1 MDPGESILYIG
12 ISIFVTS
19 VLRIL
24 RASIM
29 VSQLEDLNE
38 QYNRIFARVKDIIS
52 QVNLAVKFVE
62 LFYVSYVVI
71 DLYRIYNYFND
82 KFIIYLIAYILS
94 FIIYYIVSYEISDRI
109 GMYFEHR
116 FLNKSYSLLMVVLF
130 ITKVPYI
137 IIKVIYTLILKIVKI
152 PDANPK
158 VTREQLYSML
168 DTLEEQGKIHF
179 VEKEMMESVMDFN
192 ESSAEEIMTPRT
204 EVFMIDILNPIDEYL
219 DEMIKNRYSRI
230 PVYESDVDN
239 IIGVL
244 YLKDYFLEAYKKGF
258 NDVDIRKLL
267 RPAYFVP
274 ELKNIHNLFVEMQ
287 RMKRHMAILM
297 DEYGGFSGIITMDDL
312 IEEIMGDLD
321 DEFDA
326 DEPDCYE
333 LTKNT
338 AVVQGNIPIKD
349 INDILEIEI
358 PEDQD
363 YYDTIG
369 GFIIHILG
377 YIPNDNKI
385 DEIDYEN
392 LKIRILEVEDRR
404 IKKVKITVKK

>member
-82 KFIIYLIAYILS
+82 KFIIYLIAYIVS

>member
-19 VLRIL
+19 ILRIL

-82 KFIIYLIAYILS
+82 KFIIYLIAYIIS